1 MNNGDYDVAAAAASA
16 LKPRRGTV
24 NIQLSS
30 KLKRDFL
37 PDIISH
43 DGFVCLYC
51 EISLVG
57 KNWNYEH
64 LDDDHTN
71 NVRENIGLSCQSCNN
86 KKPYSSTMKQIA
98 LRKKQENE
106 KRNYTGGRAREI
118 SSPSLKPELDIN
130 QTNFEIAFQYLS
142 EVVATDGSI
151 EFKIALDSITMRCK
165 TQTGTGS
172 QTAVRRYLDAL
183 VSSEGK
189 FMVVQNSE
197 KKRVIV
203 LRDGN

>member
-1 MNNGDYDVAAAAASA
+1 MNNDDCSVAATPDP
-16 LKPRRGTV
+16 KPIRETV

-51 EISLVG
+51 LISLVG
-57 KNWNYEH
+57 IKWVYEH
-64 LDDDHTN
+64 LDDDPTN
-71 NVRENIGLSCQSCNN
+71 NIRENIALSCQSCNN
-86 KKPYSSTMKQIA
+86 KKPHSSTMKQIA
-98 LRKKQENE
+98 LIKKAENE
-106 KRNYTGGRAREI
+106 KRNYACGRAREV
-118 SSPSLKPELDIN
+118 SSPSLKPEFDIN
-130 QTNFEIAFQYLS
+130 QTNFEIASQYLS

-151 EFKIALDSITMRCK
+151 EFKVALDSITMRCK
-165 TQTGTGS
+165 TLTSTGS

-183 VSSEGK
+183 VSPEGK
-189 FMVVQNSE
+189 FMVVQNPE

-203 LRDGN
+203 LREGQ